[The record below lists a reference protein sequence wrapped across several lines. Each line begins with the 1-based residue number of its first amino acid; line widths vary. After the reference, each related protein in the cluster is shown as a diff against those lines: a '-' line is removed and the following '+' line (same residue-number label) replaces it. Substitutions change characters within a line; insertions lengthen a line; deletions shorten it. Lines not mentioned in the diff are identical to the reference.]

1 MTTPQL
7 AVGPLLGLTLS
18 IPLVLLQLTLFAAGM
33 YFFIS
38 AIIAYAP
45 PRTATRT
52 HPLLLAAASL
62 LLTTGSIATAF
73 FTATL
78 LTNAFTTN

>member
-1 MTTPQL
+1 MTTPHL
-7 AVGPLLGLTLS
+7 AVGPILGITLT

-45 PRTATRT
+45 PRTPTRAN
-52 HPLLLAAASL
+52 PLLLAAVSL
-62 LLTTGSIATAF
+62 LLITGSIATAYL
-73 FTATL
+73 TATL
-78 LTNAFTTN
+78 LTN